1 MPPAGHNKKKGK
13 EIEHG
18 VYVVAHIKNSIQNP
32 IFRQYC
38 HIIFARQW
46 KLFFSFFLLLLNAV
60 VRLIFNAPKTRE
72 IVL

>member
-38 HIIFARQW
+38 DIIFARQ
-46 KLFFSFFLLLLNAV
+46 
-60 VRLIFNAPKTRE
+60 
-72 IVL
+72 